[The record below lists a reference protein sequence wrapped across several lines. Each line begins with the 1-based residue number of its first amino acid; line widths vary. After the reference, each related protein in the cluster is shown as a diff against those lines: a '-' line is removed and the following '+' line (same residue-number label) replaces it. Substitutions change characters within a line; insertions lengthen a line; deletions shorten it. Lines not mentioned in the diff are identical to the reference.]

1 VIRTIEQVGPA
12 AAPGR
17 AAPSRLRT
25 SLKASLLEGV
35 LAELVGACSSSA
47 VLTAWALYLR
57 LPAAAV
63 GVVGALPF
71 AAQALHL
78 PGAWAAAIF
87 GNRNAAFWAVG
98 LSRQVPLVLCA
109 LPFAPLPA
117 AAKQAVLIGAAT
129 LSAGLA
135 VAGNN
140 AWTGWM
146 GELVPRRI
154 RGRYFGRRGAFCA
167 LGAAAGGLGAGL
179 ALDWGG
185 APGGGFD
192 ARAAGPALAALSL
205 GGCLFGAATWALLA
219 RQHQPVDRRSAPR
232 APALA
237 DVLSPL
243 RSDPARRLLAF
254 QALWCASSGLSA
266 AFYPLHMVQ
275 TLGMGFT
282 QVALYNTALA
292 AARMVAAPLF
302 GRALDRRG
310 AASVLQMAAFGLCL
324 SPLLWMFP
332 RTGML
337 WPLALDAALCGA
349 LLAAQSL
356 STFSLSLSLAEPRR
370 GSFHVAAFAVAGGLS
385 TGLGAAAGGLLYGRL
400 PAQAHLLGL
409 ALGPSHLLFL
419 VGDAGRLLAALL
431 TLRIARAKASAV
443 EPAPAPPAPLAPDGR
458 RAA

>member
-1 VIRTIEQVGPA
+1 MIRTIERPA
-12 AAPGR
+12 LDPAPGR
-17 AAPSRLRT
+17 VVRSRLRI
-25 SLKASLLEGV
+25 SLDASLFEGV
-35 LAELVGACSSSA
+35 VAELVGACSSSA

-63 GVVGALPF
+63 GVLGSLPF

-78 PGAWAAAIF
+78 PGAWAASIF
-87 GNRNAAFWAVG
+87 GNRNAALWAVG

-109 LPFAPLPA
+109 LPFAPLPL

-129 LSAGLA
+129 LATCLA

-146 GELVPRRI
+146 GELVPPRI

-185 APGGGFD
+185 ARGGGFD

-205 GGCLFGAATWALLA
+205 GGCLFGGATWALLA
-219 RQHQPVDRRSAPR
+219 RQHQPADRRAAPR
-232 APALA
+232 TPSLP
-237 DVLSPL
+237 DVLSPV
-243 RSDPARRLLAF
+243 RSGPARRLLAF
-254 QALWCASSGLSA
+254 QAVWCASSGLSA

-282 QVALYNTALA
+282 QVAFYNTALA

-310 AASVLQMAAFGLCL
+310 APSVLRMAAFGLCL

-332 RTGML
+332 RAGML

-356 STFSLSLSLAEPRR
+356 STFSLSLSLAAPHRS
-370 GSFHVAAFAVAGGLS
+370 SFHLAAFAVAGGLA

-400 PAQAHLLGL
+400 PAQAHLLGFV
-409 ALGPSHLLFL
+409 LGPSHLLFL
-419 VGDAGRLLAALL
+419 VGDAGRLVAALL
-431 TLRIARAKASAV
+431 ALRIAAATASAA
-443 EPAPAPPAPLAPDGR
+443 EPAPAPPAPLAPAGR